1 MVGSLAAR
9 SEFDKSFVPHV
20 RPYREIAVKLIFVNR
35 YFFPDHSAT
44 SQLLSDLAFALA
56 AAGQTVTVIT
66 SRQSYDDA
74 KASLAPLEI
83 VKGVRI
89 VRIWTTRFGRSN
101 LVGRAIDY
109 LTFYLSAAWTM
120 YRLAR
125 SGDVIVAK
133 TDPPMLS
140 VIAAPI
146 ARMRGAKLI
155 NWLQDLFPEVAQA
168 IGVGTSSLTA
178 PVFRVMKK
186 LRDRSLKGASANV
199 VLGDLMAARV
209 KSLGV
214 APKHI
219 RIISNWA
226 DGRLVSP
233 LEPSHNPLR
242 RDWELT
248 DKFVVGYSGNLG
260 RAHEYTTL
268 LEAIEELEKCSGA
281 KPSNI
286 ERPCNKE
293 AHSSATTSIPATPP
307 IVWLFIGGGALYD
320 AFQREAKARGL
331 TSVVFKPYQPR
342 DRLSQSLS
350 AADVHLVSLR
360 PDLEGLIVPSKF
372 HGITAVGRPTL
383 FIGDP
388 EGEIAQLVK
397 RYDCGLT
404 VPQGDG
410 AALAGAIRDLARDP
424 ERRARLGTNAR
435 RAFEAAFDKPIA
447 VTSWQSLLA
456 DVTR

>member
-1 MVGSLAAR
+1 
-9 SEFDKSFVPHV
+9 
-20 RPYREIAVKLIFVNR
+20 VKLIFVNR

-74 KASLAPLEI
+74 KASLVPTEV

-89 VRIWTTRFGRSN
+89 VRVWTTRFGRSN

-109 LTFYLSAAWTM
+109 LTFYLSAAWAM

-146 ARMRGAKLI
+146 ARLRGAKLI

-168 IGVGTSSLTA
+168 IGVGTPSVTS
-178 PVFRVMKK
+178 PIFRFMKSV
-186 LRDRSLKGASANV
+186 RDRSLKAASANV
-199 VLGDLMAARV
+199 VLGDLMAKRV
-209 KSLGV
+209 EALGV
-214 APKHI
+214 APEHI

-226 DGRLVSP
+226 DGRLVTP
-233 LEPSHNPLR
+233 LEPAHNPLR
-242 RDWELT
+242 QDWGLS

-268 LEAIEELEKCSGA
+268 LDAIEELEKGSGV

-286 ERPCNKE
+286 GRPCNKE
-293 AHSSATTSIPATPP
+293 AQSSAITSIPAIPP

-320 AFQREAKARGL
+320 AFQREAEARGL

-342 DRLSQSLS
+342 ERLSQSLS

-388 EGEIAQLVK
+388 GGEIAHLVK

-410 AALAGAIRDLARDP
+410 AALAVAIRDLASDP
-424 ERRARLGTNAR
+424 ERRARFGANAR
-435 RAFEAAFDKPIA
+435 RAFETAFDKPIA
-447 VTSWQSLLA
+447 VTSWQRLLA
-456 DVTR
+456 EVTR